1 MEKVEI
7 IVEGM
12 MCKNCARHVEEAC
25 KKVNGVKDAKV
36 DLDKKTVTVKGEGFE
51 LDKIKENI
59 NLAGYKA

>member
-1 MEKVEI
+1 MEKIEI

-25 KKVNGVKDAKV
+25 LKTAGVFKAKV
-36 DLDKKTVTVKGEGFE
+36 DLDKKVVEVKGDN
-51 LDKIKENI
+51 LNIDAIKANI